1 MADVTLFGKKMNHD
15 VFLAKVRYLLV
26 VYLIEQTLDFH
37 DAINAKELK
46 YLKKNDDQTSVN
58 NMYVRKLCQKLLV
71 NAL

>member
-1 MADVTLFGKKMNHD
+1 MTLFGKKMSHD

-46 YLKKNDDQTSVN
+46 YLKKNDDDQTSVN
-58 NMYVRKLCQKLLV
+58 NMYVRKICQKLLV